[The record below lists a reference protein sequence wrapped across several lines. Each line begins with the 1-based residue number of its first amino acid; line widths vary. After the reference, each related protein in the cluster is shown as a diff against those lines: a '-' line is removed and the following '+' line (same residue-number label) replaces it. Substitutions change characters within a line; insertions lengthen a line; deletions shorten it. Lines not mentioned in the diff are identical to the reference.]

1 MPSPHLGWSHSKN
14 FYNIILFWTHL
25 CQKSSS
31 LDYTSKK
38 TINVCHSLLF
48 GIFIFIYIC
57 GMSACEYIYMWIY
70 KICMYVSMYVCRYTC
85 LWVYGGQRRVSDVY
99 IYDPW
104 QGLSLNPGFT
114 SQLDW
119 KPSSPSNNTVSILA
133 FMWALESELPSSWFH
148 TECSSLL
155 SHLSSSCSLEFL
167 RKQSLLFLEAA

>member
-14 FYNIILFWTHL
+14 FYNLIPFWTHL

-31 LDYTSKK
+31 LDYTSKR

-99 IYDPW
+99 NYDPW

-119 KPSSPSNNTVSILA
+119 KPSSPGNNTVSILLRA
-133 FMWALESELPSSWFH
+133 GVTDLPGPPGFYVGIRIWTPFFMISHWMLFITESFI
-148 TECSSLL
+148 
-155 SHLSSSCSLEFL
+155 
-167 RKQSLLFLEAA
+167 